1 MNQPERVPCLPLSEI
16 REALI
21 AAHDR
26 LPDLE
31 CVTRCLE
38 TFEDIIRYRVG
49 ALVEYQG
56 KNDEWILGVVVA
68 HMVCEP
74 RYICTPGDDRNRPQ
88 DPLLACPRK
97 HLRPRGS
104 GGC

>member
-1 MNQPERVPCLPLSEI
+1 MSQQPERVPCLPLSEI

-21 AAHDR
+21 AAHEA
-26 LPDLE
+26 LPELE

-38 TFEDIIRYRVG
+38 TFEDIVRYPVG

-56 KNDEWILGVVVA
+56 KDEEWIEGVVVA

-74 RYICTPGDDRNRPQ
+74 RYICSSGDDRSKPQ
-88 DPLLACPRK
+88 DPLLACGRK
-97 HLRPRGS
+97 HVRPRG
-104 GGC
+104 GGA